1 MGSSEAEQEE
11 RIRRLAEELRVVE
24 AERREKRR
32 EMKRLGERVDELLE
46 AVEGRG

>member
-11 RIRRLAEELRVVE
+11 KIRRLAEELRVVE

-32 EMKRLGERVDELLE
+32 QMRKLGERVDELLG
-46 AVEGRG
+46 AVEGTG